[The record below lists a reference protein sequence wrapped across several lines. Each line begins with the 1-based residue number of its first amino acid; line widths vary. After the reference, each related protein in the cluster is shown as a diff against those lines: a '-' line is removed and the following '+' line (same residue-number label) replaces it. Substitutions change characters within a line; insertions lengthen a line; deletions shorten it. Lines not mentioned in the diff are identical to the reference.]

1 MVCLLNLADLVRLLV
16 TFPSCDSTPILQRT
30 GGTPA
35 LPGTPGSGTVLLLM
49 LSLRS
54 VHKRFGQIHAV
65 NDLSL
70 KVSAGE
76 VFGLLGPNGAG
87 KTTTVSMT
95 VGLIPPDE
103 GEITINDAGSPS
115 DPRVR
120 QSIGVAPQTLALYD
134 ELTGRENLR
143 FFGRIQGLAGK
154 QLKRRVDELLDMT
167 GLADR
172 AGSRAGTY
180 SGGMKRRLNL
190 AVALVHDPDLIL
202 LDEPTAGVDPQSR
215 NNLFEA
221 VVQLRDRGKTIIYTT
236 HYMEEA
242 QRLCDRVGIID
253 RGRLLAMD
261 TVDALIDTHGG
272 MSTIRIE
279 RAAAVQTIETDNPAD
294 ELTRILADQADDAI
308 LNLRVD
314 RPSLESVFLHLTGR
328 TLRD

>member
-16 TFPSCDSTPILQRT
+16 TFLSCNSTPILQRT
-30 GGTPA
+30 GPA
-35 LPGTPGSGTVLLLM
+35 LPDTSGSGTVLQLM

-54 VHKRFGQIHAV
+54 VHKHFGQIHAV

-70 KVSAGE
+70 TVSAGE

-95 VGLIPPDE
+95 VGLIQPDE

-120 QSIGVAPQTLALYD
+120 QTIGVAPQTLALYD

-143 FFGRIQGLAGK
+143 FFGRIQGLSGK
-154 QLKRRVDELLDMT
+154 QLKQRVDELLDMT
-167 GLADR
+167 GLSDR

-221 VVQLRDRGKTIIYTT
+221 VNKLRDRGKTIIYTT

-261 TVDALIDTHGG
+261 TVDALIDAHGG
-272 MSTIRIE
+272 MSTVRIE
-279 RAAAVQTIETDNPAD
+279 RAAGVQTVETDNPAA